1 MSRRQVRHARFDGER
16 VRVARKEI
24 GLSNE
29 ALARAI
35 DVSLR
40 TVQRWQDGENAPQGA
55 QLLRLA
61 KALGLQP
68 EDLYVEDE
76 PADEGEA
83 A

>member
-1 MSRRQVRHARFDGER
+1 MPRRQVRHDRFAAER
-16 VRVARKEI
+16 VRAARKEI

-29 ALARAI
+29 GLARAI

-40 TVQRWQDGENAPQGA
+40 TVQRWQDGKNAPQGA

-76 PADEGEA
+76 EPVEGEA